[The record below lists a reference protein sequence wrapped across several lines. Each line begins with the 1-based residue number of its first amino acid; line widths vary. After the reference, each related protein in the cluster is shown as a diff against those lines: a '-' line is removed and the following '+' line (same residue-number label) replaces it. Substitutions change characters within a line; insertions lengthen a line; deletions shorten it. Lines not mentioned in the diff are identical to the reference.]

1 MRALIIVTAIALVSV
16 DCFAETEVADFVD
29 VGSQL
34 SVMVSEKDRFKPK
47 TLANYKELRA
57 ALKSAQCDG
66 LKYQYYAVDDNL
78 YVVGS
83 SRQGVTIGRHFKFKL
98 ADDLVDM
105 SSMQASTNG
114 CLVLRSDPSAE
125 ALVVTHILSD
135 TPTEFHVL
143 ASIVSGKTI
152 YVGTKN
158 AIWKVSG
165 PSIDFVQEMKQSAD
179 E

>member
-1 MRALIIVTAIALVSV
+1 MRALIFVVAIALVS
-16 DCFAETEVADFVD
+16 FNSLAETEVANFAE
-29 VGSQL
+29 VGFQL
-34 SVMVSEKDRFKPK
+34 SVLVSEKDRFKPK
-47 TLANYKELRA
+47 TLDNYEVLRD

-66 LKYQYYAVDDNL
+66 LKYQYYAFDDTL

-83 SRQGVTIGRHFKFKL
+83 SRQGVTIGRHFKFKI
-98 ADDLVDM
+98 AENSVDM

-114 CLVLRSDPSAE
+114 CLVLQSDPSAE

-165 PSIDFVQEMKQSAD
+165 PSIEFVQEMEPNAD

>member
-1 MRALIIVTAIALVSV
+1 MRALVIVIAISLVSF
-16 DCFAETEVADFVD
+16 DSLAETELVNFAE

-34 SVMVSEKDRFKPK
+34 SALVAEKDRFKPK
-47 TLANYKELRA
+47 TLSNYKDLKD
-57 ALKSAQCDG
+57 ALKPAQCDG
-66 LKYQYYAVDDNL
+66 LKYQYYAVGDTL

-83 SRQGVTIGRHFKFKL
+83 SRQGVTIGRHFKFSL
-98 ADDLVDM
+98 AQDSVDI

-114 CLVLRSDPSAE
+114 CLVLPSDPPAE
-125 ALVVTHILSD
+125 ALGVTHILSD

-165 PSIDFVQEMKQSAD
+165 PTIEFVREMEPKAD

>member
-1 MRALIIVTAIALVSV
+1 MRALIIVIAIALVSF
-16 DCFAETEVADFVD
+16 DSLAETEVANFAE

-34 SVMVSEKDRFKPK
+34 STLVAEKDRFKPK
-47 TLANYKELRA
+47 TLANYKDLKD

-66 LKYQYYAVDDNL
+66 LKYQYYAVGDTL

-98 ADDLVDM
+98 AEDSVDM

-165 PSIDFVQEMKQSAD
+165 STIDFVQEMEPNAD
-179 E
+179 K

>member
-143 ASIVSGKTI
+143 ASIVSGTAI